1 MGNSRGAP
9 QRAPRAAG
17 SGRRGR
23 WAFPTVAVSLAV
35 LTTGANLATPL
46 YRLYG
51 AEFGFSSLV
60 VTALFAVYSIAVIP
74 SLLVFGP
81 LSDVIGR
88 RGILL
93 AAVVVAALA
102 SVCFA
107 LADGVG
113 QLFAARILQGLALGA
128 VQGTATAALIDQEPR
143 GDRFRA
149 ARVATAANLSGSAA
163 GPLVGGL
170 LAQYTS
176 PGLVIPFL
184 LEAVLLGVAFG
195 ALLLLVPPSP
205 APGGRWRPRRPAV
218 PPGLGRL
225 FSAAALTAAL
235 SWAVT
240 SLFLALLPSYLAQQL
255 GAGNA
260 ALAGVAVSLMLGL
273 AAGAQPALR
282 RLGTARAQAVGLGL
296 LLVGTLGLLVA
307 AGIASLPVLL
317 LACVVSGLGHGLTF
331 GAALAEVSEASP
343 ANRRGELISAFQ
355 VVAFLGSGIPVVG
368 VGAMAEYGDLLSAV
382 QVFVVVTSIGCLGA
396 LAALVLRSRRRRGRA
411 RTPLPLDPAT
421 ASLVPRPAR
430 EEAS

>member
-1 MGNSRGAP
+1 MGTRGSA
-9 QRAPRAAG
+9 R
-17 SGRRGR
+17 GRRR
-23 WAFPTVAVSLAV
+23 TPWAFTTLAASFAV

-51 AEFGFSSLV
+51 AEFGFSALT

-93 AAVVVAALA
+93 GAVVVAALA
-102 SVCFA
+102 SLLFA
-107 LADGVG
+107 VADGVEM
-113 QLFAARILQGLALGA
+113 LFAARILQGLALGA
-128 VQGTATAALIDQEPR
+128 VQGTATAALIDHEPQ
-143 GDRFRA
+143 GNRFRA
-149 ARVATAANLSGSAA
+149 ARVATAANLTGSAT
-163 GPLVGGL
+163 GPLAGGL

-176 PGLVIPFL
+176 PGLIIPFL
-184 LEAVLLGVAFG
+184 IEAALLVVAFG
-195 ALLLLVPPSP
+195 AIVAVVPEAA

-225 FSAAALTAAL
+225 FTAASLSAAL

-255 GAGNA
+255 DSSNA

-282 RLGTARAQAVGLGL
+282 RLGTLRAQGVGLTL

-307 AGIASLPVLL
+307 AGITSVLVLL
-317 LACVVSGLGHGLTF
+317 VACVVSGLGHGLTF
-331 GAALAEVSEASP
+331 GAALAEISEASP
-343 ANRRGELISAFQ
+343 ADRRGELISAFQ

-368 VGAMAEYGDLLSAV
+368 VGALAEAGGLGPAV
-382 QVFVVVTSIGCLGA
+382 QVFVAVTSVGSLLA
-396 LAALVLRSRRRRGRA
+396 LAALVVRSRRRRPAPA
-411 RTPLPLDPAT
+411 RPVPPTPLDPAAVAT
-421 ASLVPRPAR
+421 AWCSTG
-430 EEAS
+430 EESR